1 MVSLSLLHGLLFL
14 PYLSTSLLHSNCYN
28 VFSQH
33 NIQELEK
40 SPSVQSRCSNCL
52 LRMSTITFRGDAS
65 TNRLITLPPN
75 ADHTSK
81 SFPEWLRHETSDIA
95 LLGTT
100 EASRQS
106 DSDGQIL
113 WDCPQPPIHWFGTNI
128 KFSLIN
134 RIERLH
140 HERMVSVSI
149 IDTKMISSSVL
160 LDGQRRRRPVDLLF
174 PIIEKSSFSG
184 GTILS
189 WKPVDRSSW
198 LLTANLQLTLDVPLS
213 KLLLLPPGFNT
224 VGSRIVTRTCASRLL
239 GTLENLK
246 DSYWQWASTQ

>member
-1 MVSLSLLHGLLFL
+1 MMSLSLLHGLLLL
-14 PYLSTSLLHSNCYN
+14 PCLATSLLQNKYYN

-33 NIQELEK
+33 NIRQLEK
-40 SPSVQSRCSNCL
+40 SSCEQPPRSDCF

-75 ADHTSK
+75 ANHPSK

-100 EASRQS
+100 EASRKS
-106 DSDGQIL
+106 DSDGRIL
-113 WDCPQPPIHWFGTNI
+113 WEVPQPPINWFGTNI

-149 IDTKMISSSVL
+149 IDTKMLSSSVL
-160 LDGQRRRRPVDLLF
+160 LDGRRRPVDLLF

-198 LLTANLQLTLDVPLS
+198 LLTANLQLTLNMPLS
-213 KLLLLPPGFNT
+213 KFLLLPPGFNT
-224 VGSRIVTRTCASRLL
+224 VGSGIVTRTCASRLL

-246 DSYWQWASTQ
+246 DSYWQWASAQ